1 MPAVDL
7 AGGSDYFWAFRSAED
22 LKAAMERGHAKLREL
37 RPQIVADVAAKPAP
51 AVESSC
57 PENSSAHHNQPPMMS
72 DEELFALAE
81 KRVVAPIVII
91 IEQSMA

>member
-22 LKAAMERGHAKLREL
+22 LRAATERGHAKLLEL
-37 RPQIVADVAAKPAP
+37 RPQIVAEAAAEPAP

-57 PENSSAHHNQPPMMS
+57 PEKHRPPLMS

-81 KRVVAPIVII
+81 KRGVAPIVII
-91 IEQSMA
+91 WEQMEL

>member
-1 MPAVDL
+1 VDL

-22 LKAAMERGHAKLREL
+22 LRAATERGHAKLLEL
-37 RPQIVADVAAKPAP
+37 HPPTVTEAAAEPAP
-51 AVESSC
+51 AAESSC

-81 KRVVAPIVII
+81 KRGVAPIVII

>member
-22 LKAAMERGHAKLREL
+22 LRAATERGHAKLLEL
-37 RPQIVADVAAKPAP
+37 HPPTVTEAAAEPAP
-51 AVESSC
+51 AAESSC
-57 PENSSAHHNQPPMMS
+57 LEKHRPLMMS
-72 DEELFALAE
+72 DDELFALAE
-81 KRVVAPIVII
+81 KRGVAPIVII

>member
-22 LKAAMERGHAKLREL
+22 LRAATERGHAKLLEL
-37 RPQIVADVAAKPAP
+37 HPPTVAVVAAEPAP

-57 PENSSAHHNQPPMMS
+57 PEKHRPPMMS

-81 KRVVAPIVII
+81 KRGVAPIVII